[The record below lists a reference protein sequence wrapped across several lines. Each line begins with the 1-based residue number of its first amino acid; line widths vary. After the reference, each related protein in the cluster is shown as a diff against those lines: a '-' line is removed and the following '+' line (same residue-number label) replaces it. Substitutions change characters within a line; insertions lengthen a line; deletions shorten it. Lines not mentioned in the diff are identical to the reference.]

1 MSDTSVPTMADIQQ
15 AKLDMDD
22 INTFV
27 GSNDDQFTDN
37 GGTDRLTL
45 AGIINTAIINA
56 GYIDRGTFSAG
67 ATLTAPNEV
76 LQYSGEFYRWSG
88 TFPKAV
94 TAGSTPTPSGVG
106 SWLAVG
112 DATLRAALALVD
124 STALIAGVQ
133 ARAFR
138 AIDGVKNLVPVENVM
153 LNVTSFYTGGNTG
166 GGDFMYVPTM
176 PKSNHNG
183 GTVIAPEALAAWNGT
198 GAGIATLINWTG
210 TGNGCY
216 VRKYTLKGYI
226 PCSFFGASTAIPD
239 NRLPV
244 QKCLTAATAQSKI
257 AFLEPS
263 PDFYMFNLT
272 VFIPSGGHLAGAG
285 GKNKLTKC
293 KRVDGHYTD
302 LFMSGIHTEGTNGSY
317 YDMVIP
323 ARNGMPHNPLSIG
336 NDVKITGLY
345 IDGNG
350 INAGYAPELGS
361 GTGYKGSNI
370 YIRFVDG
377 LTIDDLYSE
386 YASNDCCYA
395 QYCRRISVTNT
406 KVARNKLTGNVI
418 GATRNGMTV
427 AGTLSGFGFPT
438 SDYIHLDN
446 IIAEETEDLGLS
458 VIFKTTEDNPSSLCG
473 TVQINNITTRRN
485 ATVGFA
491 VEISGADSP
500 EQPVRDMINISNILS
515 IEDSQRTGES
525 YCSVLIA
532 YKTKN
537 INVNGV
543 SIRGARSH
551 GLILAGNESI
561 NVSNVIVDGYGTA
574 NWPNFMVGVFAYS
587 VAGTTSKILNI
598 SNVQVTG
605 GSGRTYDTYGVSL
618 TGFDRINASNFDVDG
633 NTCTSPEL
641 ISNVNFDCAHLKA
654 TNIHVQNSATFGIIT
669 RVSKDMR
676 LSNSSAIN
684 SGRALK
690 DGQRSAIYVRSG
702 TNRTGSITGCNFSDY
717 QTVKT
722 QTIGILLE
730 ASETDA
736 ISISDCS
743 AVGNTVQPLANLGM
757 PNARI
762 FNNSFPHTVP
772 AESFTPFSVGA
783 TWKSGLR
790 LGNSTLFVDE
800 TNWKVRVKFNGTP
813 ANETDGV
820 IVGTQT

>member
-1 MSDTSVPTMADIQQ
+1 MQKYNGQLIRQFASSITGNAASGVTVTVRRQSDAGLATLYVENNIAGATLSNPITTTSTGHFAFYAADDVYTLTFSDSTPVQVIQLQDVAELQ
-15 AKLDMDD
+15 A
-22 INTFV
+22 
-27 GSNDDQFTDN
+27 QFDAAV
-37 GGTDRLTL
+37 L
-45 AGIINTAIINA
+45 NA
-56 GYIDRGTFSAG
+56 GYIPSGTFAAG
-67 ATLTAPNEV
+67 ATLTQANQV
-76 LQYSGEFYRWSG
+76 LSDGSSYWRWDG
-88 TFPKAV
+88 GFPKVV
-94 TAGSTPTPSGVG
+94 TAGSEPTPTGVG
-106 SWLAVG
+106 NWIVLSDFALRGDLA
-112 DATLRAALALVD
+112 DAE
-124 STALIAGVQ
+124 STVLIAGVQ

-153 LNVTSFYTGGNTG
+153 LNVMSFYAGGNTG

-302 LFMSGIHTEGTNGSY
+302 LFMSGVHTEGTNGSY

-418 GATRNGMTV
+418 G
-427 AGTLSGFGFPT
+427 F
-438 SDYIHLDN
+438 D
-446 IIAEETEDLGLS
+446 
-458 VIFKTTEDNPSSLCG
+458 
-473 TVQINNITTRRN
+473 
-485 ATVGFA
+485 
-491 VEISGADSP
+491 
-500 EQPVRDMINISNILS
+500 
-515 IEDSQRTGES
+515 
-525 YCSVLIA
+525 
-532 YKTKN
+532 
-537 INVNGV
+537 
-543 SIRGARSH
+543 
-551 GLILAGNESI
+551 
-561 NVSNVIVDGYGTA
+561 
-574 NWPNFMVGVFAYS
+574 S
-587 VAGTTSKILNI
+587 VAP
-598 SNVQVTG
+598 
-605 GSGRTYDTYGVSL
+605 
-618 TGFDRINASNFDVDG
+618 A
-633 NTCTSPEL
+633 
-641 ISNVNFDCAHLKA
+641 
-654 TNIHVQNSATFGIIT
+654 
-669 RVSKDMR
+669 
-676 LSNSSAIN
+676 
-684 SGRALK
+684 
-690 DGQRSAIYVRSG
+690 
-702 TNRTGSITGCNFSDY
+702 
-717 QTVKT
+717 
-722 QTIGILLE
+722 ILL
-730 ASETDA
+730 
-736 ISISDCS
+736 
-743 AVGNTVQPLANLGM
+743 
-757 PNARI
+757 
-762 FNNSFPHTVP
+762 
-772 AESFTPFSVGA
+772 
-783 TWKSGLR
+783 
-790 LGNSTLFVDE
+790 ST
-800 TNWKVRVKFNGTP
+800 
-813 ANETDGV
+813 
-820 IVGTQT
+820 